1 MPLQKLQFRPGINRE
16 GTTLANEGGWFQG
29 NMIRFRSGQVEKMG
43 GWTLDTGTVSTGGPY
58 IGVARSMLMWSG
70 ITGYNYLGLGTNQKF
85 YIQQGQNGALY
96 DITPYRAVISS
107 PSAVFARFSTTLN
120 GGINATATSVVL
132 TTTYFTGSAYI
143 PSSGILL
150 VDSEQIAYTGLS
162 GTTLTGCTR
171 GYNGTTAASH
181 STGATV
187 YSNTLTVTQSG
198 YGAQTGDYVVFSGAT
213 SLGGNITAALLNQ
226 AQGYV
231 VTYGSS
237 TVYAI
242 QPSVTANASDTG
254 NGGGAVT
261 ASYQIPGGNAYAT
274 TANGWGAGGWGG
286 ANTGYA
292 STGWGQAAPAGFG
305 ITQSIRLWSQGN
317 YGQNLVFNY
326 RGGPLYYWV
335 VDSNPN
341 IYNVA
346 QVLSK
351 TNSNT
356 QNGTAYWLTD
366 SSCPTLANYVMV
378 SDASR
383 FTIAFGTDTYGDGV
397 QNPMLI
403 SWSDQENNLMW
414 APSTTNQAGN
424 FTLSRGSQIIS
435 ARQNRQEIV
444 VWTDSALYSMQYLGA
459 PYVWG
464 FNLMMDNISII
475 GPNTTALASNIVYW
489 MGFDKFYMYSG
500 GLVQTLPCTL
510 REYVYQN
517 INRTQTAQFFAGT
530 NEGFNEVWWF
540 YCSQNSQYI
549 DSYVIYNYLE
559 QIWYYG
565 SMTRTAWYDSPLRT
579 YPMSAGW
586 YPLSQTI
593 GGTYTP
599 TTVNPG
605 LIYQENGVNDGTTN
619 PASPIA
625 CYIQSSDFDIGD
637 GSNFGFV
644 WRIIPDLTFNGS
656 VSGTPSAN
664 FTVLPRQ
671 NPGANYGSSDNPAIT
686 SVQTYTS
693 SINTYNIQQFT
704 EYAYCRIRGRQM
716 ALVVSSNQ
724 AGTQWQLG
732 NPRLEVRPDG
742 RR

>member
-29 NMIRFRSGQVEKMG
+29 NMVRFRSGQVEKLG
-43 GWTLDTGTVSTGGPY
+43 GWTLDSGKVSTGGNY
-58 IGVARSMLMWSG
+58 VGVARSMLMWNG

-85 YIQQGQNGALY
+85 YIQQGQNGNLY
-96 DITPYRAVISS
+96 DITPFRAVISS
-107 PSAVFARFSTTLN
+107 PSASFAATNGSTT
-120 GGINATATSVVL
+120 V
-132 TTTYFTGSAYI
+132 
-143 PSSGILL
+143 
-150 VDSEQIAYTGLS
+150 
-162 GTTLTGCTR
+162 
-171 GYNGTTAASH
+171 
-181 STGATV
+181 
-187 YSNTLTVTQSG
+187 TVTQSG
-198 YGAQTGDYVVFSGAT
+198 NGVQTGDYVIFSGAV
-213 SLGGNITAALLNQ
+213 SLGGNVTAAILNRL
-226 AQGYV
+226 QGFV
-231 VTYGSS
+231 VTYLTSS
-237 TVYAI
+237 TYSI
-242 QPSVTANASDTG
+242 QVPTAANSSDTG
-254 NGGGAVT
+254 NGGGSVK
-261 ASYQIPGGNAYAT
+261 ASYQIPSGNAYNT
-274 TANGWGAGGWGG
+274 IANGWGAGGWGG
-286 ANTGYA
+286 SNSTGGN
-292 STGWGQAAPAGFG
+292 TGWGQPAPAGFG
-305 ITQSIRLWSQGN
+305 VTEALRLWSQAN
-317 YGQNLVFNY
+317 YGQNLIFNY

-366 SSCPTLANYVMV
+366 SSCPTVANFVMV

-397 QNPMLI
+397 QNPMLV
-403 SWSDQENNLMW
+403 SWSDQESPVTW
-414 APSTTNQAGN
+414 APLPTNQAGN

-435 ARQNRQEIV
+435 AKQNRQEIV

-475 GPNTTALASNIVYW
+475 GPNTTALASNIIYW
-489 MGFDKFYMYSG
+489 MGLDKFYMYSG
-500 GLVQTLPCTL
+500 GVVQTLPCTL

-517 INRTQTAQFFAGT
+517 INLTQTGQFFAGT

-540 YCSQNSQYI
+540 YCSANSQYI

-565 SMTRTAWYDSPLRT
+565 SMTRTAWFDSPLRT
-579 YPMSAGW
+579 YPMAAG
-586 YPLSQTI
+586 YAPLGSP
-593 GGTYTP
+593 P
-599 TTVNPG
+599 TSVSPG
-605 LIYQENGVNDGTTN
+605 LIYHENGVDDGTTN

-625 CYIQSSDFDIGD
+625 SYIQSSDFDIGD

-644 WRIIPDLTFNGS
+644 WRIIPDVSFNGS
-656 VSGTPSAN
+656 VSGTPSIN

-671 NPGANYGSSDNPAIT
+671 NPGATYGTSDNPAVT
-686 SVQTYTS
+686 STLPYS
-693 SINTYNIQQFT
+693 SSVNTYNIQQFT
-704 EYAYCRIRGRQM
+704 QYAYCRIRGRQM
-716 ALVVSSNQ
+716 ALMVSSNQ